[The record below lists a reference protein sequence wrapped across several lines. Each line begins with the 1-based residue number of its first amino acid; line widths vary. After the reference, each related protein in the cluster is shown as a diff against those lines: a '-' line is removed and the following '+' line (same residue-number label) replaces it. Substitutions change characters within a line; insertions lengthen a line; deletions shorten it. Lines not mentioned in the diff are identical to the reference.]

1 MSVEQFIHEFKPI
14 QTKELLLLKKVLI
27 FVRLLENNKSN
38 GRAEIHVENGK
49 LLRLHRFEAERLQ

>member
-1 MSVEQFIHEFKPI
+1 MSVEQFIQEFKPI

-27 FVRLLENNKSN
+27 FIRLLENNKCS

-49 LLRLHRFEAERLQ
+49 PLRLHKYEVERLQ